1 MGLGNPGSSYQN
13 TRHNAGFWFVDQ
25 LAALAGV
32 SLYKPFFCSWRQSI
46 VKYQG
51 HTVVLIQPL
60 TFMNQSGRIVRR
72 LQQRFGFEREH
83 FLVAVDQMDL
93 PPGRLRLKP
102 KGSDAG
108 HNGLKSL
115 REAWGT
121 ESFRR
126 LTIGIGRPYDGA
138 KVLEHV
144 LGCLDTTERTLVD
157 QALHE
162 AGVLFWSLLADHSPQ
177 RTEVQFWEHYQN
189 ELNRFRSSLPGPGSV
204 PSST

>member
-1 MGLGNPGSSYQN
+1 MGLGNPGSTYQN

-25 LAALAGV
+25 LAVLAGV
-32 SLYKPFFCSWRQSI
+32 SLYKPLFCSWRQAI
-46 VKYQG
+46 VKYQS

-60 TFMNQSGRIVRR
+60 TFMNQSGRILPR
-72 LQQRFGFEREH
+72 LQRRFGFEREH

-121 ESFRR
+121 DFFRR

-144 LGCLDTTERTLVD
+144 LGCLDTQGRQIVD
-157 QALHE
+157 HALQE
-162 AGVLFWSLLADHSPQ
+162 AGVVFWSLLADQKPGC
-177 RTEVQFWEHYQN
+177 TEVQFWEHYQN
-189 ELNRFRSSLPGPGSV
+189 ELNRFRSSLPGSGSV
-204 PSST
+204 SPSP

>member
-13 TRHNAGFWFVDQ
+13 TRHNAGFWFIDQ

-32 SLYKPFFCSWRQSI
+32 SLYKPFFCSWRQAV

-51 HTVVLIQPL
+51 HTVVLLQPL
-60 TFMNQSGRIVRR
+60 TFMNQSGRILSR
-72 LQQRFGFEREH
+72 LQRRFRFERGH

-102 KGSDAG
+102 KGGDAG

-115 REAWGT
+115 GEAWGS

-144 LGCLDTTERTLVD
+144 LGRLDTPERQMVD
-157 QALHE
+157 DALHE
-162 AGVLFWSLLADHSPQ
+162 AGILFWSLLAVQ
-177 RTEVQFWEHYQN
+177 QTQCTEVQFWEHYQN
-189 ELNRFRSSLPGPGSV
+189 ELNRFRSSLPSSGSV
-204 PSST
+204 SPSS

>member
-25 LAALAGV
+25 LAILAGI
-32 SLYKPFFCSWRQSI
+32 SLYKPLFCSWRQAV
-46 VKYQG
+46 VKTQG
-51 HTVVLIQPL
+51 HTVVLVQPL
-60 TFMNQSGRIVRR
+60 TFMNNSGQILSR
-72 LQQRFGFEREH
+72 LQRRFAFEREQ

-115 REAWGT
+115 GNAWGT

-126 LTIGIGRPYDGA
+126 LSIGIGRPYDGA

-144 LGCLDTTERTLVD
+144 LGKWETVERQFVD
-157 QALHE
+157 SVLRE
-162 AGVLFWSLLADHSPQ
+162 ATALFWSLLADQ
-177 RTEVQFWEHYQN
+177 RPASTEVQFWEHYQN
-189 ELNRFRSSLPGPGSV
+189 ELNRFRSSLPSSGSV
-204 PSST
+204 SSST